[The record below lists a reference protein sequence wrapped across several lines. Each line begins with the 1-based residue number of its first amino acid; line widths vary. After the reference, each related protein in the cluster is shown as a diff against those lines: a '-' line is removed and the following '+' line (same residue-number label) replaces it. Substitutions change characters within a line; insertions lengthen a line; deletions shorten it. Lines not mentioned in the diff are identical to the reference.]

1 MDPELAV
8 IGLWAE
14 DVPTAARFYH
24 EVIGLNPMPHHGK
37 WPHFNLGGIFLA
49 ILQGRPCPAEDA
61 IPSRFPILALS
72 VSNLQDAIARLEANA
87 VEMPWGVEEDANS
100 RWVMFHDPAGN
111 LIELVE
117 FNLGFRGISKQ

>member
-14 DVPTAARFYH
+14 DIAATAHFYH

-37 WPHFNLGGIFLA
+37 WPHFNLGGIYLT

-61 IPSRFPILALS
+61 VPSRFPILALS
-72 VSNLQDAIARLEANA
+72 VDNLGNAIARLEDNA
-87 VEMPWGVEEDANS
+87 VEMPWRIEEDANS

-111 LIELVE
+111 LIELT
-117 FNLGFRGISKQ
+117 